1 MPPKQQDVPPSS
13 SPVLFLSVDGVP
25 MSFFLRPGP
34 VKCKLQP
41 LITAG
46 GGVLCK
52 IQQPGAILLID
63 PEEINSMPPSTVH
76 WYVSTKYI
84 YDCIEKG
91 EQLNLEDYR
100 LNPEVVQRQPASLNS
115 SKDSS
120 STRLSGGRV
129 AYTSEDDAAI
139 LNYVSKRKT
148 ETGGNRLWQEME
160 KQGVTTHSWQSMKSR
175 YKDQLAKKQAGVVE
189 VEMAEEDNK
198 AAENTEVETN
208 QEINDQKP
216 SSEMDVA
223 PPQTHSAESDLTQ
236 ISVQCIPV
244 QTTLVDPQTS
254 NSLKEDE
261 QNNQQMAEQPDE
273 STQSETVK
281 AETSHSLQTEE
292 PGANLQT
299 VTEPD
304 ATEPERDGPQTTSSP
319 QKQSSD
325 EESLSAQPESSPKTT
340 SCQKQEE
347 KQKVSD
353 NLEQPQR
360 RVTRRQL
367 ELEAASSPE
376 PYGKKLRS
384 SSSSASQLT
393 STHHNMRKTKSVKSG
408 PKSTADQPPPKRAK
422 GKHVEAVAESR
433 SRPEQSDHD
442 ANSEPAQADEANTAP
457 QKAEKRKGKRQLGIL
472 ELATKEFESDEDD
485 APDLQNH
492 AETAGT
498 SAELLPTLT
507 NTAADP
513 ASTQSIPETRP
524 SQQGNVEGSQTSDD
538 NSVPN
543 TGSPHPAAAEP
554 AVPEPVSA
562 TSKAHLF
569 IFESESQE
577 DNSQSVDGN
586 SSAAPPG
593 LRPTVNKDVALSLTQ
608 MQLEEDK
615 QRIRELMKQTD
626 QDLVSVTKA
635 LLKTSG
641 DFSLAL
647 DLLSN
652 PSVSVPLWNRHD
664 NSLLLSAD
672 PDVLQQL
679 QEKYGEENV
688 AKRMV
693 FLEVEG

>member
-1 MPPKQQDVPPSS
+1 M
-13 SPVLFLSVDGVP
+13 
-25 MSFFLRPGP
+25 
-34 VKCKLQP
+34 
-41 LITAG
+41 
-46 GGVLCK
+46 CK

-63 PEEINSMPPSTVH
+63 PEEINSMPASTVH

-84 YDCIEKG
+84 YDCIEEG

-100 LNPEVVQRQPASLNS
+100 LNPEVVQRQPANLNS

-120 STRLSGGRV
+120 SPRLSGGRI

-175 YKDQLAKKQAGVVE
+175 YKDQLAKRQVGVVE
-189 VEMAEEDNK
+189 VETAEEDNK
-198 AAENTEVETN
+198 AAEKTEVETN

-216 SSEMDVA
+216 SSETDVA
-223 PPQTHSAESDLTQ
+223 PPQTHSLESDLTQ
-236 ISVQCIPV
+236 ISVQFIPV

-261 QNNQQMAEQPDE
+261 QNNQQMVEQPDE
-273 STQSETVK
+273 STPSETVK
-281 AETSHSLQTEE
+281 AGTSHSLQTEE

-304 ATEPERDGPQTTSSP
+304 ATEPETDGPQTTLSP

-340 SCQKQEE
+340 SCKKQEE

-360 RVTRRQL
+360 RVTRRKL
-367 ELEAASSPE
+367 ELEAASSSE
-376 PYGKKLRS
+376 PYGIKLRS
-384 SSSSASQLT
+384 FSSSASQLT
-393 STHHNMRKTKSVKSG
+393 STHHNMKKTKSM
-408 PKSTADQPPPKRAK
+408 KSTADQPPPKRAK

-433 SRPEQSDHD
+433 SPPEQSDQD

-498 SAELLPTLT
+498 SAELLPTPT

-513 ASTQSIPETRP
+513 ASTQSIPETGP

-538 NSVPN
+538 NCVPD

-577 DNSQSVDGN
+577 DDSQSVDGN
-586 SSAAPPG
+586 SSAAPSG

-664 NSLLLSAD
+664 DSLLLSAD